1 MNKKIFV
8 CLFAFTLSIC
18 TFFAQAQTKYLSGIY
33 TIGGNNANYSSI
45 QKAVTELLSTR
56 TEVIGRVTFNI
67 RPGIYNENITIKPFN
82 GASAKNGVVFKS
94 ETGRAADVTIVD
106 DGDNTLYNNSVIR
119 LEGCKYISFQDLT
132 IENNR
137 VLSSTNSFASVF
149 HLTYNRDNPKIAADY
164 NTINRCILK
173 LDSTFTIFNGNAIG
187 IVSSDINNT
196 SGLANCANYN
206 SIINNTFY
214 GGAFAIRLLGESTVK
229 PCKGNKINNNK
240 IYAAVCGI
248 DIDYNNIPLI
258 ANNQIILRQLSSQ
271 AQFGLRVRNA
281 AGNFGFY
288 NNQIKNYG
296 TFGMFFNNV
305 NGGSAAYVYN
315 NVISG
320 TAKPAF
326 SRGIHVEFSKSIQFL
341 HNSIFYSSAFTT
353 ENACFVIET
362 STTERPISRISI
374 KNNIFHT
381 SLGAATVIIKSL
393 TAVDTF
399 NYNNYFITAGTR
411 LAIIGSTQCATLTA
425 LKTATG
431 KNGQSFNLNPNF
443 PSTTNLRLN
452 NKALIRKAF
461 ILPFITFDF
470 ENHPRDPEMPDV
482 GADEVIRSPHDLE
495 VFELDKNFVPRE
507 GSNVIPVVIKN
518 DGLLSI
524 NSQNGHKMAIKYRIN
539 NGPFNP
545 VDSFTLTQLSLSY
558 SKQVFNLSTPWLIP
572 APGQYIMEIRVEPAF
587 PGDTWFDNDTL
598 IVNLCVGL
606 NGRYTIGGPV
616 GLKNYPTFAS
626 ALAAFECGVGG
637 PTVFDI
643 YPGTYPTPFSV
654 PVIKGASANKSVT
667 FRSFSGNV
675 ADVIIQNTLTNQ
687 SQTNHFVIQTDGAD
701 YVNFKNITLTNL
713 STSSYASGF
722 HIANGSNNITIDSC
736 VINVPTSSNLN
747 EFKYGVIAAFKTRID
762 SAIKADFLTIKNST
776 INNGFAGI
784 QFIGQSGAFKSIGTV
799 IYNNKID
806 SSFGFGINTLNTSI
820 NSVSLNNIFMKSSSS
835 VSSEGI
841 KITSSKSDGLI
852 NGNKI
857 TNAGFRGINLTSV
870 EGITAL
876 TVSNNMLA
884 GGYKT
889 SLSGAGIYLNEVNK
903 INIYHNSVY
912 YDKAPVTLPNN
923 SSAFFLAAG
932 VNVSLMNNIFYN
944 PAGGY
949 AFYVT
954 NQTSIRASENN
965 IYYTDNN
972 TSAGNYAYYGTSGG
986 DRLNLT
992 SLKQAMISFETKS
1005 LEVDPQFISVY
1016 NLHTVNPLIDNK
1028 GVFIPAIAVDIDK
1041 QTRNPLNTDIGADEF
1056 ILNAKDMAL
1065 IEIQPLVFSTDPN
1078 TIKVKIMNLGSTS
1091 LNGNTIKL
1099 QYSATPGVWV
1109 PTVGESLTPTLNTAS
1124 SLDTSYSS
1132 LVYSFTTPFNAT
1144 ANTTYQFAV
1153 RIDPSNRVTG
1163 DPVTSNDSVKNVI
1176 CTGLKTGIYTIGG
1189 TSPSFA
1195 SFTDAAAS
1203 LACGITGPV
1212 TFNVRPGTY
1221 NERFTI
1227 NNPKNTSATNL
1238 IVFKSE
1244 TGNAA
1249 DVIINS
1255 NGVGG
1260 VGGAL
1265 TRNIIRLNRSSY
1277 VQIKKMTLKNA
1288 STSNA
1293 GSAAIQI
1300 TADARN
1306 ILVKEC
1312 IIKMDTGSTSPNIYG
1327 ITTSDSASI
1336 TNSGKGGS
1344 NINIIKNTIYGGAIG
1359 IGVRGTSQYVR
1370 DFGVSIDSNIIEGA
1384 ANFGIFSS
1392 NVDLTSIDQNQVIMR
1407 KNQLNSTGINI
1418 IIDRADSKI
1427 TNNKITNA
1435 SSVGMALNDIIGING
1450 LLVANNMIGGGFRL
1464 GLDGYGLS
1472 LDKVYPLNLY
1482 NNSINYD
1489 GNSVNSAALKI
1500 DINTKGV
1507 RMLNNSIYNSNNGFA
1522 LLIDDPN
1529 SIDTSD
1535 NNNMATKTGLFA
1547 RVGAF
1552 DYLTFDEYRDV
1563 YLKDDNG
1570 VSVDPDYFTTSN
1582 LKITNTFLDAGG
1594 VVVPEITKDIEGQPR
1609 DPKFPDIG
1617 ADEFVVLGDVKI
1629 ESIDNPLPPP
1639 EVYPTKIP
1647 VVISVKNI
1655 GLSKV
1660 SGLNVKYFVDNVEMA
1675 NEVIPVEEPY
1685 RPLLPAD
1692 LLTYT
1697 FETEITP
1704 TITGNYTLRVEAY
1717 LLNDTTPLNNVLSST
1732 FFSSI
1737 SSITD
1742 GKMDAYVSPVNST
1755 VEQFTPVSV
1764 LIKNTGTDT
1773 ISNFNVNYTIRGG
1786 KNGTVT
1792 KTELISA
1799 SIAPQEV
1806 VSHIFD
1812 DVLDCDPAAVRVLST
1827 YLSDVEDDLNQT
1839 NDTLTMYVFPFAPC
1853 GQGINDPKAVG
1864 FVAAGPFP
1872 NPTSNAINYMLSL
1885 PSQGDVEIQL
1895 VDVLGQVIQT
1905 TQYDGM
1911 QTGINNIQM
1920 VVPTSIAPGIY
1931 FSHVKYNDLV
1941 ITQRVVINK

>member
-1 MNKKIFV
+1 
-8 CLFAFTLSIC
+8 
-18 TFFAQAQTKYLSGIY
+18 
-33 TIGGNNANYSSI
+33 
-45 QKAVTELLSTR
+45 
-56 TEVIGRVTFNI
+56 
-67 RPGIYNENITIKPFN
+67 
-82 GASAKNGVVFKS
+82 
-94 ETGRAADVTIVD
+94 
-106 DGDNTLYNNSVIR
+106 
-119 LEGCKYISFQDLT
+119 
-132 IENNR
+132 
-137 VLSSTNSFASVF
+137 
-149 HLTYNRDNPKIAADY
+149 
-164 NTINRCILK
+164 
-173 LDSTFTIFNGNAIG
+173 
-187 IVSSDINNT
+187 
-196 SGLANCANYN
+196 
-206 SIINNTFY
+206 
-214 GGAFAIRLLGESTVK
+214 
-229 PCKGNKINNNK
+229 
-240 IYAAVCGI
+240 
-248 DIDYNNIPLI
+248 
-258 ANNQIILRQLSSQ
+258 
-271 AQFGLRVRNA
+271 
-281 AGNFGFY
+281 
-288 NNQIKNYG
+288 
-296 TFGMFFNNV
+296 
-305 NGGSAAYVYN
+305 
-315 NVISG
+315 
-320 TAKPAF
+320 
-326 SRGIHVEFSKSIQFL
+326 
-341 HNSIFYSSAFTT
+341 
-353 ENACFVIET
+353 
-362 STTERPISRISI
+362 
-374 KNNIFHT
+374 
-381 SLGAATVIIKSL
+381 
-393 TAVDTF
+393 
-399 NYNNYFITAGTR
+399 
-411 LAIIGSTQCATLTA
+411 LAIIGGTQCTTLA
-425 LKTATG
+425 SLKTATG

-443 PSTTNLRLN
+443 PSATNLRLN
-452 NKALIRKAF
+452 NKALIRKAY
-461 ILPFITFDF
+461 ILPFIIFDF

-495 VFELDKNFVPRE
+495 VFELEKNFVPRE
-507 GSNVIPVVIKN
+507 GSNIIPVVIKN

-545 VDSFTLTQLSLSY
+545 VDSFTLSQLSLSY
-558 SKQVFNLSTPWLIP
+558 SKQVFNLSTPWIIP
-572 APGQYIMEIRVEPAF
+572 APGQYTMEIRVEPAY

-606 NGRYTIGGPV
+606 NGRYTIGGPI

-626 ALAAFECGVGG
+626 AIAAFECGVGG
-637 PTVFDI
+637 PTIFDI

-667 FRSFSGNV
+667 FRSLTGNA
-675 ADVIIQNTLTNQ
+675 ADVIIQNTL
-687 SQTNHFVIQTDGAD
+687 SSPGQTNHFVIQTDGAD
-701 YVNFKNITLTNL
+701 YVNFKNLTLTNL
-713 STSSYASGF
+713 ANSNSIYTSGF

-736 VINVPTSSNLN
+736 IINLPVPDNNNSRFFN
-747 EFKYGVIAAFKTRID
+747 YGVIAAFKTKID
-762 SAIKADFLTIKNST
+762 SAVKADFLTVKNTTIK
-776 INNGFAGI
+776 NGFAGI
-784 QFIGQSGAFKSIGTV
+784 QFIGQSGTFKSIGTV
-799 IYNNKID
+799 FYNNKID
-806 SSFGFGINTLNTSI
+806 SSLGFGINTLNANI
-820 NSVSLNNIFMKSSSS
+820 NSVSWNTISLKSNAL

-841 KITSSKSDGLI
+841 KIASSKSDGLI

-857 TNAGFRGINLTSV
+857 ADAGFRGINLTSV

-889 SLSGAGIYLNEVNK
+889 TLSGAGIYLNEVNK

-954 NQTSIRASENN
+954 NQTSIRASDNN

-972 TSAGNYAYYGTSGG
+972 TTAGNYAYYGTSGG

-992 SLKQAMISFETKS
+992 SLKQAMINFETKS

-1065 IEIQPLVFSTDPN
+1065 IEIQPLVLSTDPN
-1078 TIKVKIMNLGSTS
+1078 TIKVKIMNLGSAS
-1091 LNGNTIKL
+1091 LNGNTVKL

-1109 PTVGESLTPTLNTAS
+1109 PTVGESFTPTLNTAS

-1132 LVYSFTTPFNAT
+1132 LVYSFTTAFNAT

-1153 RIDPSNRVTG
+1153 RIDPNNRVIG
-1163 DPVTSNDSVKNVI
+1163 DPVTKNDSIQNII
-1176 CTGLKTGIYTIGG
+1176 CTGLKTGVYTIGG
-1189 TSPSFA
+1189 TSPSFV

-1244 TGNAA
+1244 NGNAA

-1277 VQIKKMTLKNA
+1277 VQIKNMTLKNA

-1300 TADARN
+1300 TSDARN

-1392 NVDLTSIDQNQVIMR
+1392 NVDLTSINQNQLIMR

-1418 IIDRADSKI
+1418 IIDRADTRI
-1427 TNNKITNA
+1427 TNNKILYA

-1450 LLVANNMIGGGFRL
+1450 LLVANNMIGGGFKL
-1464 GLDGYGLS
+1464 NLDGYGLS

-1489 GNSVNSAALKI
+1489 GNSVNGSALKM

-1507 RMLNNSIYNSNNGFA
+1507 RMLNNSIYNANNGFA
-1522 LLIDDPN
+1522 LLIDDSK

-1570 VSVDPDYFTTSN
+1570 VSVDPDYFTTTN

-1594 VVVPEITKDIEGQPR
+1594 VVIPEITKDIEGQPR

-1617 ADEFVVLGDVKI
+1617 ADEFLVLGDVKI

-1704 TITGNYTLRVEAY
+1704 TLTGNYTLRVEAY
-1717 LLNDTTPLNNVLSST
+1717 LLNDTTPLNNVMTST

-1737 SSITD
+1737 SSIID
-1742 GKMDAYVSPVNST
+1742 GKIDAYVSPVNST

-1764 LIKNTGTDT
+1764 LIKNSGTDT
-1773 ISNFNVNYTIRGG
+1773 ISNFNVNYRIQGG

-1792 KTELISA
+1792 KTELITA

-1812 DVLDCDPAAVRVLST
+1812 DVLDCDPSAVRVLST

-1864 FVAAGPFP
+1864 FIAAGPFP
-1872 NPTSNAINYMLSL
+1872 NPTTYAINYMLSL
-1885 PSQGDVEIQL
+1885 PSQGDIEIQI
-1895 VDVLGQVIQT
+1895 VDVLGQVLQT
-1905 TQYDGM
+1905 TKYDGM
-1911 QTGINNIQM
+1911 QTGINNIQIA
-1920 VVPTSIAPGIY
+1920 VPTGIAPGIY

>member
-1 MNKKIFV
+1 MNKKIFIG
-8 CLFAFTLSIC
+8 LIAFTLSIS
-18 TFFAQAQTKYLSGIY
+18 TFFAQAQTKFLSGIY

-67 RPGIYNENITIKPFN
+67 RPGIYNENITIKPFK
-82 GASAKNGVVFKS
+82 GASAKNVVVFKS
-94 ETGRAADVTIVD
+94 ETGRAADVQIID

-119 LEGCKYISFQDLT
+119 LEGCKYVSFQDLT

-149 HLTYNRDNPKIAADY
+149 HLTYSRDNPKISADY

-214 GGAFAIRLLGESTVK
+214 GGAFAIRLLGESTAK

-240 IYAAVCGI
+240 IYAAICGV
-248 DIDYNNIPLI
+248 DVDFNNIPLI
-258 ANNQIILRQLSSQ
+258 ANNQIIIRPDPSQ
-271 AQFGLRVRNA
+271 AQFGIRVRNA

-296 TFGMFFNNV
+296 TFGIFFNNV

-320 TAKPAF
+320 TSKASF
-326 SRGIHVEFSKSIQFL
+326 SRGIHVEYSKSIQFL
-341 HNSIFYSSAFTT
+341 HNTIFYSSSFNT
-353 ENACFVIET
+353 ENACFVIEYT
-362 STTERPISRISI
+362 VDRPSSKISL

-381 SLGAATVIIKSL
+381 SLGAATVIIKNL
-393 TAVDTF
+393 TTVDTF

-411 LAIIGSTQCATLTA
+411 LAIIGGTQCTSL
-425 LKTATG
+425 LSLRNATG

-443 PSTTNLRLN
+443 PSATNLRLN
-452 NKALIRKAF
+452 NKALIRKAY

-495 VFELDKNFVPRE
+495 VFELEKNFVPRE

-524 NSQNGHKMAIKYRIN
+524 NSLNGHKMAIKYRIN

-545 VDSFTLTQLSLSY
+545 VDSFTITQLGLSY
-558 SKQVFNLSTPWLIP
+558 SKQVFNLSTPWIIP
-572 APGQYIMEIRVEPAF
+572 APGQYTMEIRVEPAF

-637 PTVFDI
+637 PTVFDV
-643 YPGTYPTPFSV
+643 YPGTYSTPFSV
-654 PVIKGASANKSVT
+654 PAIKGASPTKTLT
-667 FRSFSGNV
+667 FRSFSGN
-675 ADVIIQNTLTNQ
+675 ASDVIIQNNNTNQ
-687 SQTNHFVIQTDGAD
+687 GQTNHFVIQTDGAD
-701 YVNFKNITLTNL
+701 YINFRNLTLTNL

-722 HIANGSNNITIDSC
+722 HIANGSNNVTIDSC
-736 VINVPTSSNLN
+736 VINVPSSTNLSDY
-747 EFKYGVIAAFKTRID
+747 KYGIIAAFKTKID
-762 SAIKADFLTIKNST
+762 SAVKADFLTIKNTT
-776 INNGFAGI
+776 IKNGVSGI

-806 SSFGFGINTLNTSI
+806 SAFGFGINTLNTSI
-820 NSVSLNNIFMKSSSS
+820 NSVSWNTISMKSTSS

-841 KITSSKSDGLI
+841 KIASSKSDGI
-852 NGNKI
+852 VNGNKI
-857 TNAGFRGINLTSV
+857 SKAGFRGINLTTV
-870 EGITAL
+870 EGVTAL
-876 TVSNNMLA
+876 TVSNNMIA
-884 GGYKT
+884 GGFKT
-889 SLSGAGIYLNEVNK
+889 TISGAGIYLNEVNK

-912 YDKAPVTLPNN
+912 YDKAPVTLPST

-932 VNVSLMNNIFYN
+932 VNVSLLNNIFYN

-954 NQTSIRASENN
+954 NQTSIRASDNN

-972 TSAGNYAYYGTSGG
+972 TTTGNFAYYGSSGG
-986 DRLNLT
+986 DRANLT
-992 SLKQAMISFETKS
+992 SLKQAMIGFETKS
-1005 LEVDPQFISVY
+1005 LEVDPQFTSVY
-1016 NLHTVNPLIDNK
+1016 NLHTSNPLIDNK

-1041 QTRNPLNTDIGADEF
+1041 QSRNPLNTDIGADEF

-1091 LNGNTIKL
+1091 LNGNTVKL
-1099 QYSATPGVWV
+1099 QYSTSPGVWV
-1109 PTVGESLTPTLNTAS
+1109 PTAGESFTPTINTAS
-1124 SLDTSYSS
+1124 SLDSAYSNTIF
-1132 LVYSFTTPFNAT
+1132 SFSTLFTAT
-1144 ANTTYQFAV
+1144 ANATYQIAV
-1153 RIDPSNRVTG
+1153 RIDPANRITG
-1163 DPVTSNDSVKNVI
+1163 DPVTSNDSIQNIV
-1176 CTGLKTGIYTIGG
+1176 CTGLKSGVYTIGG

-1195 SFTDAAAS
+1195 TFTEAAAS

-1255 NGVGG
+1255 NGVS
-1260 VGGAL
+1260 GAT

-1277 VQIKKMTLKNA
+1277 VQIKNMTLKNA
-1288 STSNA
+1288 STSIA

-1300 TADARN
+1300 TSDARN

-1327 ITTSDSASI
+1327 ITSSDSASI
-1336 TNSGKGGS
+1336 TTAGKGGS
-1344 NINIIKNTIYGGAIG
+1344 NIKIIKNTIYGGAIG

-1370 DFGVSIDSNIIEGA
+1370 DFGVSIDSNIIDGA
-1384 ANFGIFSS
+1384 ANYGIFSS

-1418 IIDRADSKI
+1418 IIDRADSRI
-1427 TNNKITNA
+1427 TNNKITYA
-1435 SSVGMALNDIIGING
+1435 SSVGMALNDIIGVNG

-1489 GNSVNSAALKI
+1489 GNSVNSAALKM

-1552 DYLTFDEYRDV
+1552 DYLTFDEYKDV

-1570 VSVDPDYFTTSN
+1570 ISVDPDYFTTTN
-1582 LKITNTFLDAGG
+1582 LKVTNTFLDAAG
-1594 VVVPEITKDIEGQPR
+1594 VVIPEITKDIEGQPR

-1647 VVISVKNI
+1647 VTISVKNI

-1704 TITGNYTLRVEAY
+1704 TLTGNYTLRVEAY

-1773 ISNFNVNYTIRGG
+1773 ISNFNVNYRIQGG

-1792 KTELISA
+1792 KTELITA
-1799 SIAPQEV
+1799 TLAPQEV
-1806 VSHIFD
+1806 VSHTFD
-1812 DVLDCDPAAVRVLST
+1812 DVLDCDPSAVRVLST
-1827 YLSDVEDDLNQT
+1827 YLSDVEDDLNQS

-1853 GQGINDPKAVG
+1853 GQGINDPKAIG
-1864 FVAAGPFP
+1864 FIAAGPFP
-1872 NPTSNAINYMLSL
+1872 NPTTNAINYMLSL

-1895 VDVLGQVIQT
+1895 VDVLGQVMQT

-1911 QTGINNIQM
+1911 QTGINNIQI

>member
-1 MNKKIFV
+1 MNKKIFIG
-8 CLFAFTLSIC
+8 LIAFTLSIS

-67 RPGIYNENITIKPFN
+67 RPGIYNENITIKPFK
-82 GASAKNGVVFKS
+82 GASAKNVVVFKS
-94 ETGRAADVTIVD
+94 ETGRAADVQIID

-119 LEGCKYISFQDLT
+119 LEGCKYVSFQDLT

-149 HLTYNRDNPKIAADY
+149 HLTYSRDNPKISADY

-214 GGAFAIRLLGESTVK
+214 GGAFAIRLLGESTAK

-240 IYAAVCGI
+240 IYAAICGI
-248 DIDYNNIPLI
+248 DIDFNNIPLI
-258 ANNQIILRQLSSQ
+258 ANNQITIRPDPSQ
-271 AQFGLRVRNA
+271 AQFGIRVRDA

-320 TAKPAF
+320 TAKSTF
-326 SRGIHVEFSKSIQFL
+326 SRGIHVEYSKSIQFL
-341 HNSIFYSSAFTT
+341 HNTIFYSSAFNA
-353 ENACFVIET
+353 ENACFVVEYT
-362 STTERPISRISI
+362 ADRPSSKISI

-381 SLGAATVIIKSL
+381 SLGAATVIIKNL
-393 TAVDTF
+393 TTVDTF
-399 NYNNYFITAGTR
+399 NYNNYFITAGTK
-411 LAIIGSTQCATLTA
+411 LAIIGGTQCTSL
-425 LKTATG
+425 LSLRNATG

-443 PSTTNLRLN
+443 PSATNLRLN
-452 NKALIRKAF
+452 NKGLIRKAY

-495 VFELDKNFVPRE
+495 VFELEKNFVPRE

-524 NSQNGHKMAIKYRIN
+524 NSLNGHKMAIKYRIN

-558 SKQVFNLSTPWLIP
+558 SKQVFNLSTPWVIP
-572 APGQYIMEIRVEPAF
+572 APGQYTMEIRVEPAF

-637 PTVFDI
+637 PTVFDV
-643 YPGTYPTPFSV
+643 YPGTYSTPFSV
-654 PVIKGASANKSVT
+654 PAIKGASPTKTLT
-667 FRSFSGNV
+667 FRSFTGNA
-675 ADVIIQNTLTNQ
+675 ADVIIQNTNTNQ
-687 SQTNHFVIQTDGAD
+687 GQTNHFVIQTDGAD
-701 YVNFKNITLTNL
+701 YINFRNLTLTNL

-722 HIANGSNNITIDSC
+722 HITTGSNNVTIDSC
-736 VINVPTSSNLN
+736 VINVPSSSNLSDY
-747 EFKYGVIAAFKTRID
+747 KYGVIAAFKTKID
-762 SAIKADFLTIKNST
+762 SAVKADFLTIKNTT
-776 INNGFAGI
+776 IKNGVSGI

-806 SSFGFGINTLNTSI
+806 SAFGFGINTLNTSI
-820 NSVSLNNIFMKSSSS
+820 NSISWNTINMKSTSS

-841 KITSSKSDGLI
+841 KVASSKSDGII

-857 TNAGFRGINLTSV
+857 SKAGFRGINLTTV
-870 EGITAL
+870 EGVTAL
-876 TVSNNMLA
+876 TVSNNMIA
-884 GGYKT
+884 GGFKT
-889 SLSGAGIYLNEVNK
+889 TISGAGIYLNEVNK

-912 YDKAPVTLPNN
+912 YDKAPITLPST

-932 VNVSLMNNIFYN
+932 VNISLLNNIFYN

-954 NQTSIRASENN
+954 NQTSIRASDNN

-972 TSAGNYAYYGTSGG
+972 TTTGNFAYYGSSGG
-986 DRLNLT
+986 DRANLT
-992 SLKQAMISFETKS
+992 SLKQAMINFETKS
-1005 LEVDPQFISVY
+1005 LEIDPQFTSVY
-1016 NLHTVNPLIDNK
+1016 NLHTANPLIDNK
-1028 GVFIPAIAVDIDK
+1028 GVFIPSIAVDIDK

-1078 TIKVKIMNLGSTS
+1078 TIKVKIMNLGSAS
-1091 LNGNTIKL
+1091 LNSNTVKL
-1099 QYSATPGVWV
+1099 QYSATPGIWV
-1109 PTVGESLTPTLNTAS
+1109 PTVGESFTPTVNTAT

-1132 LVYSFTTPFNAT
+1132 LVYSFTTAFNAT

-1153 RIDPSNRVTG
+1153 RIDPGNRVTG
-1163 DPVTSNDSVKNVI
+1163 DPVTKNDSIQNIV
-1176 CTGLKTGIYTIGG
+1176 CTGLKTGVYTIGG

-1195 SFTDAAAS
+1195 TFTDAAAS

-1255 NGVGG
+1255 NGVSSPT
-1260 VGGAL
+1260 

-1277 VQIKKMTLKNA
+1277 VQIKNMTLKNA
-1288 STSNA
+1288 STSIA

-1300 TADARN
+1300 TSDARN

-1327 ITTSDSASI
+1327 ITSSDSASI
-1336 TNSGKGGS
+1336 TTAGKGGS
-1344 NINIIKNTIYGGAIG
+1344 NIKIIKNAIYGGAIG
-1359 IGVRGTSQYVR
+1359 VGVRGTSQYIR

-1384 ANFGIFSS
+1384 ANYGIFSS
-1392 NVDLTSIDQNQVIMR
+1392 NVDITSIDQNQVIMR

-1418 IIDRADSKI
+1418 IIDRVDSRI
-1427 TNNKITNA
+1427 TNNKISYA
-1435 SSVGMALNDIIGING
+1435 SSVGMALNDIIGVNG

-1489 GNSVNSAALKI
+1489 GNSVNSAALKM

-1522 LLIDDPN
+1522 LLMDDPN

-1547 RVGAF
+1547 RVNAF
-1552 DYLTFDEYRDV
+1552 DYLTFDEYKDV

-1570 VSVDPDYFTTSN
+1570 VSVDPDYFTTAN
-1582 LKITNTFLDAGG
+1582 LKVTNTFLDAAG
-1594 VVVPEITKDIEGQPR
+1594 VVIPEITKDIEGQPR

-1704 TITGNYTLRVEAY
+1704 TLTGNYTLRVEAY

-1742 GKMDAYVSPVNST
+1742 GRMDAYVSPVNST

-1799 SIAPQEV
+1799 SLAPQEV
-1806 VSHIFD
+1806 VSHTFD
-1812 DVLDCDPAAVRVLST
+1812 DVLDCDPSAVRVLST

-1864 FVAAGPFP
+1864 FIAAGPFP
-1872 NPTSNAINYMLSL
+1872 NPTTNAINYMLSL

-1895 VDVLGQVIQT
+1895 VDVLGQVMQT

-1911 QTGINNIQM
+1911 QTGINNIQIA
-1920 VVPTSIAPGIY
+1920 VPTGIAPGIY